1 MIALKM
7 KVVLATTYAFQLKAH
22 KFHWN
27 VMGPDFAQYHDYLGE
42 LYGEVFGAVDMLAEI
57 IRTTGELSPGSF
69 EEFIELSEIISDE
82 SDVTNPL
89 QMINELI
96 EDNKVLLDV
105 LNDAYEVSEEEDTFD
120 ISDALAG
127 RIAAHRKHGWMLHS
141 FLNKQQV

>member
-42 LYGEVFGAVDMLAEI
+42 LYEEVFGAVDMLAEI

-82 SDVTNPL
+82 SDVTNSL